1 MLQVKRDLKKL
12 IELLREER
20 ELLLV
25 FPLKDLDRFKK
36 IQEEKR
42 ELLLKISSF
51 SKEEVEREKELLVE
65 IHRLNTSISALVSNG
80 LSFFEE
86 VEKELF
92 GESATYRRNRANS
105 LFNRKA

>member
-1 MLQVKRDLKKL
+1 MPQVKRELEKL
-12 IELLREER
+12 RELLREER
-20 ELLLV
+20 ELLLA
-25 FPLKDLDRFKK
+25 FPPKDLDRFRK

-51 SKEEVEREKELLVE
+51 SKEEVEREGELLVE
-65 IHRLNTSISALVSNG
+65 IYRLNASVSALLSNG

-86 VEKELF
+86 IEKELF
-92 GESATYRRNRANS
+92 GESATYSGNRENS